1 MFNLHIKANGGAPV
15 TLESWTGR
23 TFDDLKAATPTV
35 NYAGCRVVIRG
46 TQTDLVDGDALIPND
61 ADDVYI
67 FVTPAKMN
75 AGASEYAA
83 NLAYAKEQYH
93 TSDEGAAHFAKYN
106 SQSADVLAELVNSF
120 QEKSDDE
127 VSTLGDAL
135 DGVYAALDV
144 LVDALSNQSLAVI
157 GGVSLTQLN
166 AEFDALVV
174 KTKTLCGK

>member
-1 MFNLHIKANGGAPV
+1 MKVLHIWGG
-15 TLESWTGR
+15 
-23 TFDDLKAATPTV
+23 
-35 NYAGCRVVIRG
+35 
-46 TQTDLVDGDALIPND
+46 
-61 ADDVYI
+61 
-67 FVTPAKMN
+67 
-75 AGASEYAA
+75 
-83 NLAYAKEQYH
+83 
-93 TSDEGAAHFAKYN
+93 YN